1 MATTGTN
8 SENQDMR
15 LVADEIEVKTSLT
28 VGGGA
33 ISPPVAAGAIA
44 DLALTGT
51 YTTDDDAI
59 EAAVNGILAA
69 LRTNGIIAAS

>member
-1 MATTGTN
+1 MPITGIN

-15 LVADEIEVKTSLT
+15 MLVKELEVD
-28 VGGGA
+28 GGSV
-33 ISPPVAAGAIA
+33 SPPVEAEAIA

-51 YTTDDDAI
+51 YETDDDAI

-69 LRTNGIIAAS
+69 LRANGIIAAS